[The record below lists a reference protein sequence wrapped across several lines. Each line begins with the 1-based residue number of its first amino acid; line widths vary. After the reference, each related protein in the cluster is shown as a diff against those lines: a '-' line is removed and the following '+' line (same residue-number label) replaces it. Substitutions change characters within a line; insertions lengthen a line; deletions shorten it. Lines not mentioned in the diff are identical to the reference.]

1 MKQCNCY
8 RIRTERRYFSD
19 YEKGYVTALN
29 NKTGEG
35 WRNK

>member
-1 MKQCNCY
+1 MSKCECY
-8 RIRTERRYFSD
+8 RTRTERRYFSG
-19 YEKGYVTALN
+19 YEKGCAAALN

>member
-19 YEKGYVTALN
+19 YENGYAAALN
-29 NKTGEG
+29 EKAGES
-35 WRNK
+35 WRNQ

>member
-1 MKQCNCY
+1 MNKCECY

-19 YEKGYVTALN
+19 YEKGYVTTLN